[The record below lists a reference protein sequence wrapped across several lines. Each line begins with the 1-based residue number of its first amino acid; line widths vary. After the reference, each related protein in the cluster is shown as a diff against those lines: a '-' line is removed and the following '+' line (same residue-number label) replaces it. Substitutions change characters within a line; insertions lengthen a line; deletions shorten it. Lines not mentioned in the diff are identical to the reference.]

1 MTLAAGRRPA
11 EVARELGV
19 SPSTLRRWS
28 QQFGDLLS
36 PEAGTQTSQ
45 LSGKITH
52 RRYASADVETLQ
64 RVRGLM
70 QEGLTAEEIRTRMVV
85 EFTPE
90 PEIKAVLDEEEEE
103 LIAEILADENQ
114 TLVLDSELDDV
125 VDIGRLVSDTLESL
139 SDSQQIILGGQQ
151 TARQLLGVLLQDNF
165 NLKEEN
171 VRLRERMVDT
181 ERRVFEI
188 KRELDGNRSMERDRM
203 RQMEAQLFE
212 LQRRLDTM
220 AQQRAS
226 IGQPVAAQAVQPV
239 IAPPAPV
246 PVVVPAQILE
256 PEPIPAVAITETP
269 NPVLVDESVMLVE
282 EPVIAVEPEL
292 QPEDVAAIAE
302 TGVSTTA
309 ETDVQTQEEVA
320 VKKRGF
326 WDWLWGK

>member
-139 SDSQQIILGGQQ
+139 SASQQIILGGQQ

>member
-1 MTLAAGRRPA
+1 MTPAAGRRPA

-36 PEAGTQTSQ
+36 PEAGTSTSPF
-45 LSGKITH
+45 SGKITH
-52 RRYASADVETLQ
+52 RRYASTDIETLQ

-70 QEGLTAEEIRTRMVV
+70 QEGMTAEEIRTHLVV

-90 PEIKAVLDEEEEE
+90 PEIEIVLDEEEEE
-103 LIAEILADENQ
+103 LAEILTDESQ
-114 TLVLDSELDDV
+114 ALALDSELDEAI
-125 VDIGRLVSDTLESL
+125 DIGRLVSDTLESL

-220 AQQRAS
+220 AQQRAAM
-226 IGQPVAAQAVQPV
+226 GQPVVAQPV
-239 IAPPAPV
+239 MAQPNPAPAVV
-246 PVVVPAQILE
+246 PVQTTE
-256 PEPIPAVAITETP
+256 PEPPPIAAAEIVETP
-269 NPVLVDESVMLVE
+269 DQVLVE
-282 EPVIAVEPEL
+282 EPVMLAEAEPAVAVEPEP
-292 QPEDVAAIAE
+292 QPEEVEAMAE
-302 TGVSTTA
+302 AGTSTTA
-309 ETDVQTQEEVA
+309 EPVVQAEQEVA
-320 VKKRGF
+320 KKRGF